1 MEKNNKKR
9 LLVLL
14 EYLKKNTDKSN
25 RVSMND
31 ILDYLLE
38 INIAVPNRK
47 TIYDDIKT
55 LNDFGYDIEY
65 DNNGYYLLEAP
76 FSLSEIKI
84 IIDSINSLKNLDIK
98 LLNELNNKLYS
109 FISNDEE
116 KLLNKLNY
124 QNKHKDKKL
133 LQRLEDILD
142 SIKDN
147 KAIEIKKKNGQK
159 DIVFPLFL
167 YRANDYYYFYYH
179 YENSK
184 RIYHFRFDNI
194 IDLNVLDLKDQIN
207 ISRSEIIEIIE
218 ASSNAYTKGKSDLVL
233 IKIINNNEYLNE
245 RFLDDFP
252 NALKTKDGFSIKVNV
267 NNIFFSKIAAYGSD
281 IKIGNE
287 EIAYKYEEY
296 LKDILKNYL
305 PEK

>member
-31 ILDYLLE
+31 ILDYLLD

-194 IDLNVLDLKDQIN
+194 VDLNVLDLKDQIN
-207 ISRSEIIEIIE
+207 ISRSEIIENIE
-218 ASSNAYTKGKSDLVL
+218 ASSNTYIKGKSDLVL